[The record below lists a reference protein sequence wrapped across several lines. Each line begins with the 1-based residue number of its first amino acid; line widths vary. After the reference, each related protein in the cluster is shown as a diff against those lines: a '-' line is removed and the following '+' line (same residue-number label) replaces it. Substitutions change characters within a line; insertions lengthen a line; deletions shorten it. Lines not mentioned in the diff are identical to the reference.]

1 MLLGGDE
8 LGRTQRGNN
17 NAYCQDNEISW
28 FDWAHADQDLL
39 EFTRRLIR
47 LRAEQPVLR
56 RRRFFSGE
64 EIRGS
69 GRKDIGW
76 VLPDGIEVADAQWFD
91 PRQRSLGMIL
101 NGDEI
106 RDRDNRGLPIRGASL
121 MVLLNGGDA
130 DVDWRIP
137 AGWGESWEVVLDTAL
152 DPGVD
157 ADRRVC
163 AAGDSL
169 AMTSRSLVVLLRS

>member
-1 MLLGGDE
+1 
-8 LGRTQRGNN
+8 
-17 NAYCQDNEISW
+17 
-28 FDWAHADQDLL
+28 
-39 EFTRRLIR
+39 
-47 LRAEQPVLR
+47 
-56 RRRFFSGE
+56 
-64 EIRGS
+64 
-69 GRKDIGW
+69 
-76 VLPDGIEVADAQWFD
+76 
-91 PRQRSLGMIL
+91 
-101 NGDEI
+101 
-106 RDRDNRGLPIRGASL
+106 

-169 AMTSRSLVVLLRS
+169 VMTSRSLVVLSRS